1 MFFCPSFP
9 PPHFVPLKYNNK
21 NQDDMLL
28 TTRQEI
34 EIFLPTSVQESAQT
48 ILTLAE
54 DAEETYLLPVL
65 GRMLFDYVDEMYQA
79 VELDDQWT
87 LPKNGKETDPTE
99 RLIRICQ
106 EVVVYMT
113 LANNAGLFSVSLN
126 DAGLN
131 TPSSQGYEEA
141 DEKRIDRF
149 VKDSFKKGHR
159 AIDRLLLFLEE
170 DATSEEPTFAQLWK
184 SSKYFFRNHD
194 TLFTPAVEFDRYV
207 SIDESREWFVKLLPD
222 IRFCQDTY
230 LCPQLGYGLM
240 EALVG
245 FCTGERKDTL
255 EAKDAKVWS
264 IAVNK
269 LKQALSLYAENR
281 NEKLRRKSSRGEADL
296 SLERAK
302 EYIRNH
308 QSAFGMAMED
318 SPLYN
323 KELMGD
329 AVPEDSLQEQPKPVL
344 NYNPDDAGN
353 AVHTLFHYNQIP

>member
-9 PPHFVPLKYNNK
+9 PVRFVPLHYNNK

-48 ILTLAE
+48 ILTRAAA
-54 DAEETYLLPVL
+54 AEESYLLPVL
-65 GRMLFDYVDEMYQA
+65 GRPLFNHVNKLYQD
-79 VELDDQWT
+79 VTLDDDWY
-87 LPKNGKETDPTE
+87 LPKNTE
-99 RLIRICQ
+99 HTPASHKLIRLCQ
-106 EVVVYMT
+106 EVVVYMV
-113 LANNAGLFSVSLN
+113 LANSAGLYSVSLN

-131 TPSSQGYEEA
+131 TPSAAGYEEA

-149 VKDSFKKGHR
+149 VKDAFSEGHR
-159 AIDRLLLFLEE
+159 AIDRLLIFLEE
-170 DATSEEPTFAQLWK
+170 DATSDKPEFAELWK
-184 SSKYFFRNHD
+184 KSKYFYCNHD
-194 TLFTPAVEFDRYV
+194 TLFITAVDFDHYV
-207 SIDESREWFVKLLPD
+207 NIDESREKFVKLLPD

-240 EALVG
+240 EALIG

-255 EAKDAKVWS
+255 GAKDAKVWT
-264 IAVNK
+264 IVVDK
-269 LKQALSLYAENR
+269 LKQALALYTENR
-281 NEKLRRKSSRGEADL
+281 NEKLRRKTSRGEADL

-344 NYNPDDAGN
+344 NYNPDDENN
-353 AVHTLFHYNQIP
+353 AVHALFHYNKIP

>member
-1 MFFCPSFP
+1 MSFISP
-9 PPHFVPLKYNNK
+9 TLFRTFEITKTNRL
-21 NQDDMLL
+21 MIF
-28 TTRQEI
+28 TERREI
-34 EIFLPTSVQESAQT
+34 EVFLPTSVLESSQS

-54 DAEETYLLPVL
+54 DSEETYLLPVL
-65 GRMLFDYVDEMYQA
+65 GRPLFNHVDELYQE
-79 VELDDQWT
+79 VSLNDDWY
-87 LPKNGKETDPTE
+87 LPKNGEKADPGE

-106 EVVVYMT
+106 EVVLYMT

-170 DATSEEPTFAQLWK
+170 DATSNKPKFAELWK
-184 SSKYFFRNHD
+184 KSKYFYRNHD
-194 TLFTPAVEFDRYV
+194 TLFTTAVEFDRYV

-230 LCPQLGYGLM
+230 LCPQLGYGLI
-240 EALVG
+240 EALIG

-255 EAKDAKVWS
+255 EAKDAKVWD

-269 LKQALSLYAENR
+269 LKQALALYAENR
-281 NEKLRRKSSRGEADL
+281 NEKLRRKTSRGEADL

-344 NYNPDDAGN
+344 NYDPDDAGN
-353 AVHTLFHYNQIP
+353 AVHALFHFNRIP